1 MATFTVKQVAEKLGC
16 SGKTIQRIIAEHPEM
31 GVVMVARKPTL
42 LDEKQVSQVA
52 DFFSK
57 RSQGLDKSAPQETDS
72 KSAKV
77 RQTPP
82 VSANGS
88 QVSVDLLQVLGQMSQ
103 VQSSETVSKSEAEL
117 MAKVAK
123 LEAERDAAEQ
133 RIRDREEEIARL
145 IAEHDKERMEFSET
159 KGLLSG
165 LNDDL
170 KHRLEDAETKAE
182 RALSEANSY
191 KPSLF
196 GFYRKKGIAAPEK
209 RIEG

>member
-1 MATFTVKQVAEKLGC
+1 MAELTIKEVAEKLGC

-52 DFFSK
+52 DFFAK
-57 RSQGLDKSAPQETDS
+57 RSQGLDKPAHQDTDS
-72 KSAKV
+72 KPAKV
-77 RQTPP
+77 RHEAT

-88 QVSVDLLQVLGQMSQ
+88 QVSIDLLQVLERMSQ
-103 VQSSETVSKSEAEL
+103 VSSPETITKREAEL

-145 IAEHDKERMEFSET
+145 IAEHDKERIEFSET

-170 KHRLEDAETKAE
+170 KLRLEDAETKAE
-182 RALSEANSY
+182 RAISEANSF
-191 KPSLF
+191 KPSIF
-196 GFYRKKGIAAPEK
+196 GFYRKS
-209 RIEG
+209 